1 MSLNLNWFKSYDTKH
16 TYFPLHFFPFLRFFL
31 SLCHNFWTN
40 DQLNFS
46 FMEDVHVIGKKW
58 LEMVVKGTF
67 NPVSTVSINSTLQNL
82 LSTLSINPL
91 SKQSWPSFLDYLVHA
106 LFVLIFSNSG
116 LQNSCFLGSFSL
128 DIKGT
133 YVVCWLSEKIGL
145 PFI

>member
-1 MSLNLNWFKSYDTKH
+1 MVQKLWHKTHIFPSPF
-16 TYFPLHFFPFLRFFL
+16 FPLFAFFL

-40 DQLNFS
+40 DQLNFKD
-46 FMEDVHVIGKKW
+46 EDVYVIGKKW

-82 LSTLSINPL
+82 LSTLSINSL

-133 YVVCWLSEKIGL
+133 YVVCWLSKKIGL